1 MHRVAGL
8 IAAIHPG
15 PKGAWLSAAVNN
27 GIMAITTRTRLFVGY
42 SSVDTSIKQ
51 TQYTDLD
58 LIKRDLINH
67 FYTRKGERVM
77 MPTFGS
83 IIWDMIFEPMT
94 PENIAIIVDDSTQ
107 IVSEDTRIQ
116 LQSINLVE
124 YDHGLQLQMNISYQP
139 LNIVESFSLD
149 FDRRTMEINTQ

>member
-1 MHRVAGL
+1 MAN
-8 IAAIHPG
+8 
-15 PKGAWLSAAVNN
+15 SASN
-27 GIMAITTRTRLFVGY
+27 RLFVGY

-94 PENIAIIVDDSTQ
+94 ADNVTLIVDDSTN
-107 IVSEDTRIQ
+107 IVQQDTRVN

-124 YDHGLQLQMNISYQP
+124 YDHGIQLQMNIYYQP
-139 LNIVESFSLD
+139 LDIVEAFSLD
-149 FDRRTMEINTQ
+149 FDRRTVETTST

>member
-1 MHRVAGL
+1 MAN
-8 IAAIHPG
+8 
-15 PKGAWLSAAVNN
+15 SASN
-27 GIMAITTRTRLFVGY
+27 RLFVGY

-58 LIKRDLINH
+58 LINRDLINH

-94 PENIAIIVDDSTQ
+94 ADNVTLIVDDSTN
-107 IVSEDTRIQ
+107 IVQQDTRVN

-124 YDHGLQLQMNISYQP
+124 YDHGIQLQMNIYYQP
-139 LNIVESFSLD
+139 LDIVEAFSLD
-149 FDRRTMEINTQ
+149 FDRRTVETTST

>member
-1 MHRVAGL
+1 MAN
-8 IAAIHPG
+8 
-15 PKGAWLSAAVNN
+15 SASN
-27 GIMAITTRTRLFVGY
+27 RLFVGY

-51 TQYTDLD
+51 TQYTDLE

-94 PENIAIIVDDSTQ
+94 PDNVSLIVDDSTN
-107 IVSEDTRIQ
+107 IVQQDTRVN

-124 YDHGLQLQMNISYQP
+124 YDHGIQLQMNIYYQP
-139 LNIVESFSLD
+139 LDIVEAFSLD
-149 FDRRTMEINTQ
+149 FDRRTVEATST

>member
-1 MHRVAGL
+1 
-8 IAAIHPG
+8 
-15 PKGAWLSAAVNN
+15 
-27 GIMAITTRTRLFVGY
+27 MASTTRTRLFVGY

-94 PENIAIIVDDSTQ
+94 ADNVTLIVEDSTS
-107 IVSEDTRIQ
+107 IVQQDTRIN
-116 LQSINLVE
+116 LQSISLVE
-124 YDHGLQLQMNISYQP
+124 YDHGIQLQMNIYYQP
-139 LNIVESFSLD
+139 LNIVEAFSLD
-149 FDRRTMEINTQ
+149 FDRRTVENTAS

>member
-1 MHRVAGL
+1 MAN
-8 IAAIHPG
+8 
-15 PKGAWLSAAVNN
+15 SANS
-27 GIMAITTRTRLFVGY
+27 RLFVGY

-94 PENIAIIVDDSTQ
+94 PDNVSLIVDDSTQ
-107 IVSEDTRIQ
+107 IVQQDTRVN

-124 YDHGLQLQMNISYQP
+124 YDHGIQLQMNIYYQP
-139 LNIVESFSLD
+139 LDIVEAFSLD
-149 FDRRTMEINTQ
+149 FDRRTVEATSS

>member
-1 MHRVAGL
+1 
-8 IAAIHPG
+8 
-15 PKGAWLSAAVNN
+15 
-27 GIMAITTRTRLFVGY
+27 MASTTRTRLFVGY

-94 PENIAIIVDDSTQ
+94 AENVTLIVEDSTS
-107 IVSEDTRIQ
+107 IVQQDTRIN
-116 LQSINLVE
+116 LQSISLVE
-124 YDHGLQLQMNISYQP
+124 YDHGIQLQMNIYYQP
-139 LNIVESFSLD
+139 LNIVEAFSLD
-149 FDRRTMEINTQ
+149 FDRRTVENTAS

>member
-1 MHRVAGL
+1 MAN
-8 IAAIHPG
+8 
-15 PKGAWLSAAVNN
+15 SA
-27 GIMAITTRTRLFVGY
+27 RTRLFVGY

-94 PENIAIIVDDSTQ
+94 ADNISLIVSDSTT
-107 IVSEDTRIQ
+107 IVQQDTRVN

-124 YDHGLQLQMNISYQP
+124 YDHGIQLQMNIYYQP
-139 LNIVESFSLD
+139 LDIVEAFSLD
-149 FDRRTMEINTQ
+149 FDRRTVEATST

>member
-1 MHRVAGL
+1 
-8 IAAIHPG
+8 
-15 PKGAWLSAAVNN
+15 
-27 GIMAITTRTRLFVGY
+27 MAITTRTRLFVGY

-107 IVSEDTRIQ
+107 IVSQDTRIQ

>member
-1 MHRVAGL
+1 MYL
-8 IAAIHPG
+8 FLEEIKTPG
-15 PKGAWLSAAVNN
+15 FPRRGVNN
-27 GIMAITTRTRLFVGY
+27 GIMAIATRTRLFVGY

-107 IVSEDTRIQ
+107 IVAQDTRIQ

>member
-1 MHRVAGL
+1 
-8 IAAIHPG
+8 
-15 PKGAWLSAAVNN
+15 
-27 GIMAITTRTRLFVGY
+27 MAITTRTRLFVGY

-107 IVSEDTRIQ
+107 IVAQDTRIQ

>member
-1 MHRVAGL
+1 
-8 IAAIHPG
+8 
-15 PKGAWLSAAVNN
+15 
-27 GIMAITTRTRLFVGY
+27 MASTTRTRLFVGY

-94 PENIAIIVDDSTQ
+94 ADNVTLIVEDSTS
-107 IVSEDTRIQ
+107 IVQQDTRIN

-124 YDHGLQLQMNISYQP
+124 YDHGIQLQMNIYYQP
-139 LNIVESFSLD
+139 LNIVEAFSLD
-149 FDRRTMEINTQ
+149 FDRRTVENTAS

>member
-1 MHRVAGL
+1 MTD
-8 IAAIHPG
+8 
-15 PKGAWLSAAVNN
+15 
-27 GIMAITTRTRLFVGY
+27 TTRTRLFVGY

-94 PENIAIIVDDSTQ
+94 ADNVTLIVEDSTN
-107 IVSEDTRIQ
+107 IVQQDTRVN
-116 LQSINLVE
+116 LQSINLVQ
-124 YDHGLQLQMNISYQP
+124 YDHGIQLQMNVFYQP
-139 LNIVESFSLD
+139 LNIVEAFSLD
-149 FDRRTMEINTQ
+149 FDRRTVEATAS

>member
-1 MHRVAGL
+1 MANSASNRV
-8 IAAIHPG
+8 
-15 PKGAWLSAAVNN
+15 
-27 GIMAITTRTRLFVGY
+27 FVGY

-94 PENIAIIVDDSTQ
+94 ADNVTLIVDDSTN
-107 IVSEDTRIQ
+107 IVQQDTRVN

-124 YDHGLQLQMNISYQP
+124 YDHGIQLQMNIYYQP
-139 LNIVESFSLD
+139 LDIVEAFSLD
-149 FDRRTMEINTQ
+149 FDRRTVEATSS

>member
-1 MHRVAGL
+1 MFSRIPDHIYKCLSQLIIGRVNIVTMAN
-8 IAAIHPG
+8 
-15 PKGAWLSAAVNN
+15 SASN
-27 GIMAITTRTRLFVGY
+27 RLFVGY

-94 PENIAIIVDDSTQ
+94 ADNVTLIVDDSTN
-107 IVSEDTRIQ
+107 IVQQDTRVN

-124 YDHGLQLQMNISYQP
+124 YDHGIQLQMNIYYQP
-139 LNIVESFSLD
+139 LDIVEAFSLD
-149 FDRRTMEINTQ
+149 FDRRTVEATST

>member
-1 MHRVAGL
+1 MYSHGTLNLVYIYNILSRLIIGRVN
-8 IAAIHPG
+8 I
-15 PKGAWLSAAVNN
+15 VT
-27 GIMAITTRTRLFVGY
+27 MASTTRTRLFVGY

-94 PENIAIIVDDSTQ
+94 ADNVTLIVEDSTN
-107 IVSEDTRIQ
+107 IVQQDTRIN
-116 LQSINLVE
+116 LQSINLVQ
-124 YDHGLQLQMNISYQP
+124 YDHGIQLQMNIYYQP
-139 LNIVESFSLD
+139 LNIVEAFSLD
-149 FDRRTMEINTQ
+149 FDRRTVEATAS

>member
-1 MHRVAGL
+1 M
-8 IAAIHPG
+8 
-15 PKGAWLSAAVNN
+15 
-27 GIMAITTRTRLFVGY
+27 GY

-94 PENIAIIVDDSTQ
+94 ADNISLIVSDSTT
-107 IVSEDTRIQ
+107 IVQQDTRVN

-124 YDHGLQLQMNISYQP
+124 YDHGIQLQMNIYYQP
-139 LNIVESFSLD
+139 LDIVEAFSLD
-149 FDRRTMEINTQ
+149 FDRRTVEATST